1 MNKIFYW
8 VIYVSIS
15 LILAIVLIF
24 ITSFIRLPIQHP
36 LNIVSRIFSGEHASS
51 IEYTIGFPFPNQ
63 AKIESKKPFIPIER
77 STTINIESSLVDNL
91 FGIVANYLF
100 YSLLSFLIVYQIYPP
115 LINKY
120 KLLK

>member
-36 LNIVSRIFSGEHASS
+36 LNSVSRIFSGEQASS
-51 IEYTIGFPFPNQ
+51 IEYTTGFPFPNQ
-63 AKIESKKPFIPIER
+63 AKIESKKPFIPIGR
-77 STTINIESSLVDNL
+77 STTTVESSLVDNL

-100 YSLLSFLIVYQIYPP
+100 YSLLSFLIVYRIYPL